1 MNKTKPNGKYGI
13 SLSRQPKK
21 EGQNR
26 QPQQKSCKQKWK
38 NTITVINTVSYYVNN
53 TSQKETN

>member
-1 MNKTKPNGKYGI
+1 MNKTKPNGKCGI
-13 SLSRQPKK
+13 SQSQKPIK

-38 NTITVINTVSYYVNN
+38 NTITVC
-53 TSQKETN
+53 

>member
-13 SLSRQPKK
+13 SQSQKPIK

-38 NTITVINTVSYYVNN
+38 NTITVC
-53 TSQKETN
+53 